1 MGDYFRRVINED
13 DSVRGP
19 GQKAFVVNLRNTLRA
34 GHFVDDETAIE
45 VIKRAREIQHKDD
58 ETLILDGMPR
68 TVAQAQMLEEH
79 NIHIDLIFNFM
90 CREDILLEKLM
101 GRRVCPN
108 CNRNYNVTSI
118 DRDGYFMKP
127 LLPKGDPKIC
137 DDCPGVHLVVRDD
150 DKENII
156 RER

>member
-1 MGDYFRRVINED
+1 
-13 DSVRGP
+13 
-19 GQKAFVVNLRNTLRA
+19 
-34 GHFVDDETAIE
+34 
-45 VIKRAREIQHKDD
+45 
-58 ETLILDGMPR
+58 MPR
-68 TVAQAQMLEEH
+68 TVAQAQMLEEQD
-79 NIHIDLIFNFM
+79 IHIDLIFNFM

-150 DKENII
+150 DKEKII
-156 RER
+156 RKRQEIYKNKTEPILDFYRENTNTIMIDFEAKRGIDDFPKMKEILDDALAKI